1 MIVKIMPAAGS
12 SFPGVNYN
20 EKKINGGKGEL
31 MMMKNFPSFINGSSG
46 QQQVRNYL
54 RAISI
59 GNKKIVKPQFH
70 AMISTKFKE
79 HSKGELSEIAE
90 NFMVEMGYGK
100 QPFTVVF
107 HNDTDHNHV
116 HIVSTRV
123 DKTTGKKINDS
134 FEKLK
139 SQEALNRTLE
149 KLYDLKRDEELE
161 KLLNYKIST
170 INQLETLLERSDFI
184 LIKNKLD
191 DNAFDVLKNGV
202 TRKTININN
211 INFGK
216 NKNDSRKNQ
225 IKAILLKY
233 KDIHSNKVFKVEDR
247 RKQKSVL
254 PAIKNK
260 FGENELKIKLEFES
274 ELQQKLR
281 QLFGIDLVFHHKD
294 NHQPFGY
301 SLIDHKSGKVYK
313 GSEILKM
320 SELFEFTEEKVD
332 KRLFEVLKDFT
343 IPNKESKLILLEIFN
358 KNNLE
363 ANLQD
368 FMLFENRVKKDL
380 ETYREIQSEVRDH
393 LRNNTDKKN
402 DEDKVSIIKS
412 VSRQIYAISTKHHFV
427 GELKSLI
434 GEKEYRGFLNSE
446 MGSGEKSGSQSEKKS
461 RGEVMKAVD
470 EMLFEIMKISGT
482 AKDPGENELK
492 RKRKKRK

>member
-20 EKKINGGKGEL
+20 EKKIKGGKGEL
-31 MMMKNFPSFINGSSG
+31 MMMKNFPSFINRSSG

-54 RAISI
+54 RAISV
-59 GNKKIVKPQFH
+59 GNKKIIKPQFH

-79 HSKGELSEIAE
+79 HSKGELTEIAE
-90 NFMVEMGYGK
+90 NFMTEMGYGK
-100 QPFTVVF
+100 QPFIVVF

-116 HIVSTRV
+116 HINSTRV
-123 DKTTGKKINDS
+123 DKTSGKKINDS

-139 SQEALNRTLE
+139 SQKALSRTLE
-149 KLYDLKRDEELE
+149 KLYDLKPDEELE
-161 KLLNYKIST
+161 KLLNYKVST
-170 INQLETLLERSDFI
+170 IKQLETLLERSHFI
-184 LIKNKLD
+184 LIKKED
-191 DNAFDVLKNGV
+191 DNSFDVLKNGV
-202 TRKTININN
+202 TRKTINFNN

-225 IKAILLKY
+225 ITAILLKY
-233 KDIHSNKVFKVEDR
+233 KDIYSTKVFKVEDR

-254 PAIKNK
+254 PTTKNI
-260 FGENELKIKLEFES
+260 FGDSELKIKLEFES

-301 SLIDHKSGKVYK
+301 SLIDHKSRKVYK
-313 GSEILKM
+313 GSEVLKM

-358 KNNLE
+358 RNNPE
-363 ANLQD
+363 AKLQD

-380 ETYREIQSEVRDH
+380 ETYREIKSEVRDH
-393 LRNNTDKKN
+393 LRINKDKKI
-402 DEDKVSIIKS
+402 DEDSVSIIKS
-412 VSRQIYAISTKHHFV
+412 GSGEIYAVSTKHHFV
-427 GELKSLI
+427 GELQSLI

-446 MGSGEKSGSQSEKKS
+446 MGCGEKSRLQSEKNS

-470 EMLFEIMKISGT
+470 EMLFEIMKNSGT

>member
-1 MIVKIMPAAGS
+1 MIVKIMPAAGP
-12 SFPGVNYN
+12 SFPGVDYN
-20 EKKINGGKGEL
+20 EKKIKGGKGEL
-31 MMMKNFPSFINGSSG
+31 MIMKNFPSFINESSG
-46 QQQVRNYL
+46 KQQVRDCL

-59 GNKKIVKPQFH
+59 GNKKIIKPQFH

-79 HSKGELSEIAE
+79 QSKGELTKIAE
-90 NFMVEMGYGK
+90 NFMTEMGYGM
-100 QPFTVVF
+100 QPFVVVF

-123 DKTTGKKINDS
+123 DKASGKKINDS

-139 SQEALNRTLE
+139 SQEALSRTLE
-149 KLYDLKRDEELE
+149 KLYDFNPAEELE

-170 INQLETLLERSDFI
+170 IKQLETLLERSDFT
-184 LIKNKLD
+184 LIKNKRD

-254 PAIKNK
+254 PATKNK
-260 FGENELKIKLEFES
+260 LGENELKIKVEFKS

-301 SLIDHKSGKVYK
+301 SLIDHQSRKVYK
-313 GSEILKM
+313 GSEVLKM

-343 IPNKESKLILLEIFN
+343 IPNKESKLILWEIFN
-358 KNNLE
+358 INNPE
-363 ANLQD
+363 AKLQD
-368 FMLFENRVKKDL
+368 FMLFENRVKKNL

-393 LRNNTDKKN
+393 LRNKTDKKN
-402 DEDKVSIIKS
+402 DEDRVSIIESESGK
-412 VSRQIYAISTKHHFV
+412 IYAVSTKHHFV
-427 GELKSLI
+427 GELQSLI

-446 MGSGEKSGSQSEKKS
+446 MGSGQRSGSPSEKNS

-470 EMLFEIMKISGT
+470 EMLFEMMKISGT